1 MAAKYL
7 ISNIDLILVRK
18 AVHFF
23 LSVCQKACSLLLVY
37 TATYTVDDGDDAI
50 RQGSTVCNLFSF

>member
-23 LSVCQKACSLLLVY
+23 
-37 TATYTVDDGDDAI
+37 TVDDGDDAI
-50 RQGSTVCNLFSF
+50 RQGSNNQLIDIFGWNANVWLGLRLMF